1 MPSFVCR
8 IKANQHSHNLQDIGC
23 VCHGEAKKQARCVA
37 SGSAFWLFGAGIV
50 GTGLLA
56 VPVLTPDRQRMQWA
70 RRWRWRV
77 DSGDLQACLTIEG
90 DLPAK

>member
-1 MPSFVCR
+1 
-8 IKANQHSHNLQDIGC
+8 
-23 VCHGEAKKQARCVA
+23 
-37 SGSAFWLFGAGIV
+37 LFGAGIV